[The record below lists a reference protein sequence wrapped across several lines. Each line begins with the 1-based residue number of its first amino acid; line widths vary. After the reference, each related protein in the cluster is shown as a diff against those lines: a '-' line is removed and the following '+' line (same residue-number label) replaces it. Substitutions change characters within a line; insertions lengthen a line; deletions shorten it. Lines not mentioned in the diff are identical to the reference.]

1 MGSRYKTLLKDTLI
15 FGLGNMGTKLI
26 LFVMVRLYTSYM
38 SDAEYGIA
46 DLVFTIAQLMAP
58 FLSVVIFDAIIRFG
72 LSEKERKE
80 DIILV
85 GVIVWVGAAVLGL
98 ALTPLVG
105 LYKAMAEWKWYLY
118 VYVISNIADSIG
130 YCYLKA
136 KGSNGADG
144 KSERIFSCLSLNG
157 DTRLSVGVH
166 PIRDRD
172 RYLPDHNRRYHQR
185 PEKSAF

>member
-72 LSEKERKE
+72 LSEKERK
-80 DIILV
+80 
-85 GVIVWVGAAVLGL
+85 A
-98 ALTPLVG
+98 
-105 LYKAMAEWKWYLY
+105 YLIEFG
-118 VYVISNIADSIG
+118 IS
-130 YCYLKA
+130 CR
-136 KGSNGADG
+136 GSAPG
-144 KSERIFSCLSLNG
+144 
-157 DTRLSVGVH
+157 
-166 PIRDRD
+166 
-172 RYLPDHNRRYHQR
+172 
-185 PEKSAF
+185 